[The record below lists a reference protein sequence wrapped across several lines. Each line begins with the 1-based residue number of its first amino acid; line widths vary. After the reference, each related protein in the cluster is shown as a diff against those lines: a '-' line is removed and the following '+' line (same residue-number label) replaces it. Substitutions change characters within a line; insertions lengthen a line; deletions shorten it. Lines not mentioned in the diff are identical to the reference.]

1 MSTITILILASIIF
15 FGVSIGSLWAGVQ
28 SAKIG
33 RKKSL
38 MIGLFLMLTGN
49 IVIGFSQSFALLMVG
64 RVLNG
69 LAAGCEYSHLFIYAL
84 SGKIIKHMRSDNY
97 LFISNIT

>member
-1 MSTITILILASIIF
+1 MILASIIF

-38 MIGLFLMLTGN
+38 LIGLFLMLTGN

-69 LAAGCEYSHLFIYAL
+69 LAAGCEYSH
-84 SGKIIKHMRSDNY
+84 
-97 LFISNIT
+97 